1 MKIIVLILSI
11 ATIFANCNNQIK
23 TDANLKPNAQN
34 INNKNATTTLKN
46 LTNTDTLNLTFVGDI
61 MMGTNYP
68 APGFMPPNNGTNLF
82 AQVTNF
88 LNKAHITFGNCEGTL
103 FDAGGTPKSCA
114 NPAVCYA
121 FRMPAKL
128 GDNLKTAGFD
138 LISVANNHLGDFG
151 DEGRKQ
157 TMANLD
163 KLGMK
168 FSGQET
174 CPTTII
180 EANNFKLGMVAVA
193 PNNNCMKLNDYDK
206 IKANIAALK
215 KTCNLVMVSFH
226 GGAEGRDKAHVPRK
240 HEIFYGEDRGNVY
253 EMAHMAI
260 DAGADMVIGHGPH
273 VTRAF
278 DFYKGKF
285 IAYSLGNFCTWDRIS
300 LGGIS
305 GIAPILNL
313 SITGTGKLAKA
324 SIVPIRQIGKGIPIV
339 DEFKQVTK
347 QLQDLT
353 KQDFPEAGITIN
365 DNGTLS
371 FK

>member
-1 MKIIVLILSI
+1 MRLILFFILIVFLNSKCSNSSNSSVNV
-11 ATIFANCNNQIK
+11 APNTK
-23 TDANLKPNAQN
+23 TS
-34 INNKNATTTLKN
+34 KNATDKLTTLGDK
-46 LTNTDTLNLTFVGDI
+46 DTLNLTFVGDI

-68 APGFMPPNNGTNLF
+68 APGFMPPNSGKDLF
-82 AQVTNF
+82 AQVTKY
-88 LNKAHITFGNCEGTL
+88 LTPAHITFGNCEGTL
-103 FDAGGTPKSCA
+103 FDAGGVPKSCA

-121 FRMPAKL
+121 FRMPSAL
-128 GDNLKTAGFD
+128 GQNLKDAGFD

-151 DEGRKQ
+151 AEGRKQ
-157 TMANLD
+157 TMANLE

-168 FSGQET
+168 YSGQET

-193 PNNNCMKLNDYDK
+193 PNNACMKLNDYAT
-206 IKANIAALK
+206 IKANIQALK

-226 GGAEGRDKAHVPRK
+226 GGAEGRDKTKVPRQ
-240 HEIFYGEDRGNVY
+240 HEIFFGEDRGNVY

-278 DFYKGKF
+278 DYYKGKF
-285 IAYSLGNFCTWDRIS
+285 IAYSLGNFCTWDRVS
-300 LGGIS
+300 LAGIS

-313 SITGTGKLAKA
+313 SVTGTGKLAKA
-324 SIVPIRQIGKGIPIV
+324 SIVPIRQIGKGIPIY
-339 DEFKQVTK
+339 DDTKQVTK
-347 QLQDLT
+347 QLQELT
-353 KQDFPEAGITIN
+353 KSNFPEAGLTIN
-365 DNGTLS
+365 LDGSIN